1 MLYYEILC
9 WSAAMIVSWK
19 VVYPFLRMLFMFT
32 IAKKLYSKRKQL
44 RNAGEWAI
52 VTGAAAGIGQAYA
65 RELAKD
71 GLNIML
77 IDIDE
82 AGLSSMA
89 TELEDNFSVKTITFI
104 CDFTRADIYK
114 FLEAEI
120 DRLPSIACLVNNVGI
135 SYSRLARF
143 DNAEFIDFEFIRNL
157 INCNMHSMIGL
168 TRIVLPR
175 LLKQNKPG
183 SAIINLS
190 SFTGIIPYPYL
201 SLYGASK
208 AFIQHFV
215 KSLIPET
222 KDSNVTIQALC
233 PLVVATKLA
242 RDWRPSFFVPTPDEY
257 VRSAIDMLG
266 VEEVTTGYF
275 PHALKAFV
283 VTLFPILAIYQAEG
297 AYKKMNHIKDH

>member
-104 CDFTRADIYK
+104 CDFTRDDIYGI
-114 FLEAEI
+114 LEKEI
-120 DRLPSIACLVNNVGI
+120 DKVPSIACLVNNVGI
-135 SYSRLARF
+135 CYPRLARF
-143 DNAEFIDFEFIRNL
+143 VNADFIDFEFIRNL
-157 INCNMHSMIGL
+157 INCNMHSMISL

-190 SFTGIIPYPYL
+190 SFSGLMPYPYL

-208 AFIQHFV
+208 AFIKHFV
-215 KSLIPET
+215 KSLIPEV
-222 KDSNVTIQALC
+222 KDSKVMIQAVC
-233 PLVVATKLA
+233 PLFVATKLS
-242 RDWRPSFFVPTPDEY
+242 RKSSPSLFVPTPDTY
-257 VRSAIDMLG
+257 VRSALDMLG
-266 VEEVTTGYF
+266 VEEVTTGYL
-275 PHALKAFV
+275 PHALVGFILL
-283 VTLFPILAIYQAEG
+283 LFPTLAVRRSEG
-297 AYKKMNHIKDH
+297 VYKKMNHIKDQ